1 MRKKLLFL
9 SLMICINTFFD
20 CKGLLSAATITDN
33 TGDTKIKIASG
44 YDSSHQEA
52 ADISMSFDNNFN
64 TMYHSKFNNS
74 GSNYFPITLVY
85 KFEKPE
91 KVDYFLYYPRI
102 DRNING
108 NFKDVDIYV
117 RRAKQEEFEKV
128 MSYDFEGS
136 CDLSEVDFT
145 PALDLV
151 TEIKF
156 IVRSGSGTG
165 QGFASCTEM
174 NFYRR
179 NGEMG
184 TFPKDLFTDE
194 TCSELQP
201 TITQEAI
208 NNEKDSLFRNLAT
221 LMLKGG
227 YQREFRIQEF
237 KATMNPDIQ
246 AKENSCTPFS
256 RLDNPTGIMA
266 EGGKPFIFFA
276 GKTNHTKVSLY
287 IQNLDAP
294 KGEDGYGGIC
304 YPVHE
309 GKNRIMPIKSGLI
322 YLLFTSAQP
331 DTCQPIKIHFVSGK
345 VNGYFDISKHSPERW
360 KELLSNAEN
369 KYFDV
374 LGLHTHFTFETDDF
388 RKYVKEIQPLIN
400 IYDSIVIHEQE
411 FEGLRKY
418 DRMMRNRIY
427 INTSNV
433 EGVLFS
439 APYHIGFGKEYI
451 SENLD
456 LNKIHSGW
464 GFPHELGHQLQVR
477 PAMLWRG
484 MTEVTN
490 NIQSMEVQRW
500 LGNPSRLLT
509 ETKENYPNAYEGA
522 MHQAFVLKKPFSQIQ
537 DVFCQLVPFWQLR
550 LYEMDILGKQDFYQ
564 DLYEEARK
572 LRNSKMTDG
581 QLQLNFIYLCC
592 KSAHQDLRRYF
603 KSWGFMQPIHITIN
617 DYGSSDL
624 IITNQDI
631 DETNKKIDAL
641 NVTDVPNDVIKYV
654 TDGNKEIIKQ
664 NKTGVF
670 GTVTYNST
678 TRTLIMKGFNNILA
692 YELYCNGKLVSTSLT
707 DNIRLP
713 KNLKTAHLSIIARG
727 VNESKTINVKTH
739 TDIHQHH
746 YNKRKR

>member
-20 CKGLLSAATITDN
+20 CKGLLYAATTSDN
-33 TGDTKIKIASG
+33 TGDNKIKIASG

-145 PALDLV
+145 PALDSV

-165 QGFASCTEM
+165 QGFASCAEM

-208 NNEKDSLFRNLAT
+208 NNEKDSLFRNFAT

-237 KATMNPDIQ
+237 KATMKPDIQ

-276 GKTNHTKVSLY
+276 GKTNHTKVSLC
-287 IQNLDAP
+287 IQNLDAA

-456 LNKIHSGW
+456 LKKIHSGW

-490 NIQSMEVQRW
+490 NIQSMDVQRW

-522 MHQAFVLKKPFSQIQ
+522 MYQAFVLMKPYSQIQ

-631 DETNKKIDAL
+631 DEINKKIDAL

-670 GTVTYNST
+670 GTVIYNST

-692 YELYCNGKLVSTSLT
+692 YELYCNGKLVLTSLT

-713 KNLKTAHLSIIARG
+713 KNLRTAHLSIIACG